1 MPDVISTEINELNIR
16 YKYRINKRKT
26 GLKSL
31 NIILFFEEYKNM
43 KHKPIKTVFINKKL
57 GPIIIEMGKIENN
70 IVGRFIFMF
79 SVSFI

>member
-1 MPDVISTEINELNIR
+1 
-16 YKYRINKRKT
+16 
-26 GLKSL
+26 
-31 NIILFFEEYKNM
+31 M